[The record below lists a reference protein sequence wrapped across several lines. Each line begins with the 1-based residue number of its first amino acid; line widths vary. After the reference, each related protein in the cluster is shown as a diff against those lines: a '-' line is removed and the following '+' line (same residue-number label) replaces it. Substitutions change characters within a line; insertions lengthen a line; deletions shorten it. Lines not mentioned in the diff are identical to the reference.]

1 MTQTILSAL
10 LPVVFVVALG
20 MLAAQFGIVQKS
32 AAPLFAEFVVGFA
45 LPLALFEGVLNVSPS
60 EIKNGPFL
68 LAIAVGL
75 MATYVVALIISRTVF
90 HRSLGESAMQAVTCA
105 FPSMAYSGLPVLE
118 AVVGPEGVPVV
129 VIGNLVTSLIMIP
142 LTLILVEV
150 GQGGA
155 NAKGSMV
162 SLAGRSLASTVK
174 QPVVWLPIAGAALAP
189 GGVHLPHVLHLS
201 FDLIGKA
208 AAGVALFA
216 LGLILSGQRLRI
228 NCEIAFNTLLKNVGQ
243 PTVFLGLVL
252 LLRIHGAPAMKLF
265 LTGAIPTATAAS
277 ALALRYHV
285 YSDEAAASTLLSTVG
300 SVVTISLAIIMA
312 ERLA

>member
-10 LPVVFVVALG
+10 LPVIFVVSLG
-20 MLAAQFGIVQKS
+20 VLAAHFGIVQKS

-45 LPLALFEGVLNVSPS
+45 LPLALFEGVLNVSPNAIRS
-60 EIKNGPFL
+60 APFL
-68 LAIAVGL
+68 IAITVGL
-75 MATYVVALIISRTVF
+75 MAIYLVALIIGRVIF
-90 HRSLGESAMQAVTCA
+90 HHGLSESAMQAITCA

-150 GQGGA
+150 GQGGT
-155 NAKGSMV
+155 NAKGNMV
-162 SLAGRSLASTVK
+162 SLAARSLASAVK
-174 QPVVWLPIAGAALAP
+174 QPVVWLPVTGAVLAL
-189 GGVHLPHVLHLS
+189 GRVHLPHVLQLS

-216 LGLILSGQRLRI
+216 LGLILHGQPLRI
-228 NCEIAFNTLLKNVGQ
+228 NREVALNAMLKNAGQ
-243 PTVFLGLVL
+243 PAVLLGLVL
-252 LLRIHGAPAMKLF
+252 MLGIHGASAKELF

-277 ALALRYHV
+277 ALALRYHI

-300 SVVTISLAIIMA
+300 SVVTISLAIIVA